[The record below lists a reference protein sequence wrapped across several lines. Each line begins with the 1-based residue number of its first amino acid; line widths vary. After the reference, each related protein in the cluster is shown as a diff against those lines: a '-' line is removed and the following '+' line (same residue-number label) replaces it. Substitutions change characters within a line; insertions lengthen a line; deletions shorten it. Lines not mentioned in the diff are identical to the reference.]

1 MCITSFNRYRALI
14 RVAGG
19 IAQLVGGGGP
29 WTPGLA
35 GGLECGREWRCGR
48 GSGLS
53 LRTQY
58 GSAVPGPRRPLLP
71 GWQRQPKAWKRSGV
85 SLARRAG
92 FVNKH
97 WGGRG
102 RPRSRWLRIC
112 PPGRSL
118 PFAATRMRG
127 ASGAAQCPRPK
138 GHRPMSSREACAG
151 GGGVGCQSVILF
163 IQQRS
168 TV

>member
-1 MCITSFNRYRALI
+1 ML
-14 RVAGG
+14 RVGSHGWLEGEGLGPLASLVGWSAGG
-19 IAQLVGGGGP
+19 SGDAEGAADWASAHSTGP
-29 WTPGLA
+29 RSP
-35 GGLECGREWRCGR
+35 
-48 GSGLS
+48 
-53 LRTQY
+53 
-58 GSAVPGPRRPLLP
+58 VPSPRRPLLP
-71 GWQRQPKAWKRSGV
+71 GWQRLPRAWKRSGV

-102 RPRSRWLRIC
+102 RPRSRWLRSC